1 MSYPKTQKEITDEVR
16 ADVNAALTKKGVD
29 TIASGSAFDVLL
41 ESIAKQLLD
50 VAAYAEE
57 QAASAG
63 GGGE

>member
-1 MSYPKTQKEITDEVR
+1 
-16 ADVNAALTKKGVD
+16 VNAALTKMGVG